1 VNLLAISYLN
11 IGPFKDTP
19 LSCFFDQGKYLIKA
33 PIGSGKSFLFFDG
46 PLFGLYKIANRNML
60 NAQSKEGR
68 IKIFFELDEEKY
80 LVIRNLKAGKSKDS
94 CSSLLYKISID
105 QEKFWQ
111 IKNEQGYAI
120 LEKNIDIEKFLRNNG
135 ASFEEI
141 SFKNETDLQQTLQ
154 SMLAPKEVFLNTSFL
169 MQDSENIFQLTPA
182 DRLNVLKNVFNLL
195 AIDEGKEIIA
205 DKKREVGYKLKATA
219 DTSKYD
225 TKLQNLLNRYTENF
239 STLLTY
245 KDYADLGNIIEKKE
259 YQDFLDDIELIR
271 EKVTITDFSLENLP
285 RDLVE
290 TLQ

>member
-1 VNLLAISYLN
+1 
-11 IGPFKDTP
+11 
-19 LSCFFDQGKYLIKA
+19 
-33 PIGSGKSFLFFDG
+33 
-46 PLFGLYKIANRNML
+46 ML